1 MIEKWDFKLRDLTTR
16 IPILDLKK
24 QYSIL
29 IDDEQKTSIRLMVVI
44 TFLFSVFYFLLPI
57 DVIPDVLLGLGY
69 LDDLTIYAVLREI
82 SYKGAE
88 RDVGIR
94 GAIHHTLRSKLFIAV
109 TLAILFVILLV
120 TIVLSTSYLW

>member
-1 MIEKWDFKLRDLTTR
+1 MIEKWGFKLSDLTTR

-29 IDDEQKTSIRLMVVI
+29 IDDEQKTSIRVMVVV
-44 TFLFSVFYFLLPI
+44 TFVFSIFYFLLPI
-57 DVIPDVLLGLGY
+57 DIIPDILLGLGY
-69 LDDLTIYAVLREI
+69 FDDLTIYAVLREI

-94 GAIHHTLRSKLFIAV
+94 GAIHHTLKSRLFIAV
-109 TLAILFVILLV
+109 MLAILLVILLV
-120 TIVLSTSYLW
+120 TIFLSTSFL

>member
-44 TFLFSVFYFLLPI
+44 TFLFSIFYFLLPI